1 MKLRLVS
8 ANFVLFVLL
17 MPDHQSVFCFSNIF
31 RNMWEKKFTIGG
43 GGGGVLE
50 RVGRVTVNTPI
61 FRLK

>member
-1 MKLRLVS
+1 MKLRLAS

-43 GGGGVLE
+43 GG
-50 RVGRVTVNTPI
+50 VGIREGRSGYSKHAYFSP
-61 FRLK
+61 